1 VSAYVEKVGPQDYSI
16 SLIDDVEG
24 NGSSVETLRFSL
36 SATVSAGSEPEQDAD
51 VIKAATEELAHHG
64 YILDTDFR
72 GSGDRLSVVVC
83 TSDRAMEWLENQR
96 PPAEKFDLLL
106 AGLRCLGPGD
116 LTVVHTYPDHTLMGI
131 IPELAADQPDDGHDG
146 GDRASIVDWDDREE
160 FLRALAAERPAAIYI
175 ERYQGGYAE
184 RIRGWGDLKHLDIRG
199 LKPLRAEVAQCDEEL
214 SGFTAA
220 FRGDS
225 VHRYV
230 TRADWAVDLEE
241 RLDALESR
249 VIAAQEE
256 HTKFPHLKEWG
267 EQLYQVLINDDQFIT
282 AETSRERSDRGRDLA
297 RGMFGSSCPVE
308 SPYIRRALNKARAKR
323 PGIIVERQQ
332 QRQRQ
337 QQAEWRAAIPTWAVQ
352 LVALPGYQ
360 QATTAERAMLASN
373 LLYAHDPS
381 ADIPELVR
389 LLRDAAADFLG

>member
-1 VSAYVEKVGPQDYSI
+1 
-16 SLIDDVEG
+16 
-24 NGSSVETLRFSL
+24 
-36 SATVSAGSEPEQDAD
+36 
-51 VIKAATEELAHHG
+51 
-64 YILDTDFR
+64 
-72 GSGDRLSVVVC
+72 
-83 TSDRAMEWLENQR
+83 M
-96 PPAEKFDLLL
+96 
-106 AGLRCLGPGD
+106 
-116 LTVVHTYPDHTLMGI
+116 
-131 IPELAADQPDDGHDG
+131 
-146 GDRASIVDWDDREE
+146 
-160 FLRALAAERPAAIYI
+160 
-175 ERYQGGYAE
+175 
-184 RIRGWGDLKHLDIRG
+184 
-199 LKPLRAEVAQCDEEL
+199 
-214 SGFTAA
+214 
-220 FRGDS
+220 
-225 VHRYV
+225 
-230 TRADWAVDLEE
+230 
-241 RLDALESR
+241 
-249 VIAAQEE
+249 IAAQEE